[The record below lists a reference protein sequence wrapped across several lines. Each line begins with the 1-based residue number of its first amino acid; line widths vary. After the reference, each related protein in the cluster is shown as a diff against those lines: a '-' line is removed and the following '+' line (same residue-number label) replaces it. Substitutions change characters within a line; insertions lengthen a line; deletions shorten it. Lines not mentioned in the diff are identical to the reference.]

1 MIQRLLANNP
11 GGEAVSR
18 QVAWAAGIWL
28 GLAIIFSGPTVRAA
42 DAQPA
47 EAALDPLQWAVV
59 NSLRHP
65 ERTTPEDLL
74 EAAVRSAAVEALGP
88 TLEFLGQFDRALAG
102 AADPETTLAEL
113 GDSFPVAEL
122 NRLRR
127 FLKAA
132 APPEDALAIGE
143 LIELMRAAADS
154 RRTDPAR
161 LAQAANNLKS
171 DSRGTRQRAAETLR
185 RGGTAALPVLID
197 LLNQPV
203 PPAGAVDQAASFVRT
218 RRLTRQI
225 VGQLGE
231 AGVEALIVWLGSGD
245 QLLRPGVITALDVL
259 ADRSSLPADGPATLD
274 LASVLLEP
282 AVSAELPEPV
292 RQAAGS
298 VLAKLAQAG
307 LAPAELAGQPVRPAR
322 ACRLLTAK
330 LDQLLSPAGQP
341 PADSLAEADTD
352 LPIPTVKQFLWNAE
366 AGRPGVSFLPPEQTR
381 CLRARQ
387 LAGSLGAIGCT
398 DPAAV
403 RLVLLAQAESLL
415 RFGEDPNSIEPVA
428 DPEAAVVAL
437 PIETVSKVLSGPEG
451 FNAETVAAVLDEAL
465 LRELSLTAALTTR
478 ALREAAATLPLP
490 VAAIRPALVRALTAP
505 SDLVQFEAAQ
515 ALAELAGPS
524 SFAGASLMLERL
536 IHFASST
543 GVDRAVIAHPS
554 REVGTMLAA
563 ALSRFGYDTD
573 QVNRG
578 RDCLLAVRHSPDTV
592 LVLVSSRLDLAAR
605 EMIQLLRQPAL
616 GDQRPVLVLLDPL
629 DDDHSRRCR
638 TRLVQTLTG
647 FEQVL
652 LTDRLE
658 SLFLP
663 SLDPG
668 NKTKVLPPRFPHTL
682 ARLMGPE
689 AAADN
694 RRRLRAVQRLER
706 AAIAIDLLGGLGE
719 QGWNVEPAFTAA
731 RSGLRPAETFPAAV
745 RLLAIMPVPEAQRS
759 LLDLAIQ
766 PDLPPPA
773 REAAVV
779 ALEQSLSRHGMLL
792 ATSHRRDVISMY
804 NDANGT
810 AANPIGR
817 ALTALL
823 TPASRPTAHTD
834 ASEPR

>member
-1 MIQRLLANNP
+1 M
-11 GGEAVSR
+11 SR
-18 QVAWAAGIWL
+18 QAAWAAGL
-28 GLAIIFSGPTVRAA
+28 GVALALIVTVTAVQAA
-42 DAQPA
+42 DEQPA
-47 EAALDPLQWAVV
+47 EPQLDPLQWAVV

-74 EAAVRSAAVEALGP
+74 EAAVRSAAVEALEP
-88 TLEFLGQFDRALAG
+88 TLEFLGRFDQALAA
-102 AADPETTLAEL
+102 AADPDVILAEL
-113 GDSFPVAEL
+113 GDSVPVAEL

-127 FLKAA
+127 FLKTA
-132 APPEDALAIGE
+132 APPEDATAIAK

-154 RRTDPAR
+154 RRTNPAR
-161 LAQAANNLKS
+161 LAQAADDLKS
-171 DSRGTRQRAAETLR
+171 DSRGTRQRAAETLL

-197 LLNQPV
+197 LLNRPTPPV
-203 PPAGAVDQAASFVRT
+203 GAPDQAASFVRT
-218 RRLTRQI
+218 RRLTQQI

-245 QLLRPGVITALDVL
+245 QPLLPGVITALEVL
-259 ADRSSLPADGPATLD
+259 VDRGSLPANGPATLD

-292 RQAAGS
+292 RLAAGGL
-298 VLAKLAQAG
+298 LAKLAQAG
-307 LAPAELAGQPVRPAR
+307 LAPAERGRPPVSPAI
-322 ACRLLTAK
+322 ACQLLTAK
-330 LDQLLSPAGQP
+330 LDQLLSPAGLP
-341 PADSLAEADTD
+341 LADSLAEADTD
-352 LPIPTVKQFLWNAE
+352 LPIPTVKQFLWNVA
-366 AGRPGVSFLPPEQTR
+366 AGQPEVSFRPPEQTR

-415 RFGEDPNSIEPVA
+415 RFGADPNSIEPVA

-437 PIETVSKVLSGPEG
+437 PTETVSEVLSGPEG

-465 LRELSLTAALTTR
+465 ARELPLTAALTTR
-478 ALREAAATLPLP
+478 ALRETAATLPTP
-490 VAAIRPALVRALTAP
+490 ITIFRPSLVRALTAP
-505 SDLVQFEAAQ
+505 SDLVQFEAAH

-563 ALSRFGYDTD
+563 GLSRFGYDTD
-573 QVNRG
+573 QVTRG
-578 RDCLLAVRHSPDTV
+578 RDCLLSVRQSPDTT

-629 DDDHSRRCR
+629 DDDRSRRCR

-658 SLFLP
+658 SLLLP
-663 SLDPG
+663 SLDPADE
-668 NKTKVLPPRFPHTL
+668 TAVLPPRFPATL
-682 ARLMGPE
+682 ARVAGRQ
-689 AAADN
+689 AAAEG
-694 RRRLRAVQRLER
+694 RRRQRAVQRLER
-706 AAIAIDLLGGLGE
+706 AAIALDLLGGLGE
-719 QGWNVEPAFTAA
+719 QGWDVEPSFPAA
-731 RSGLRPAETFPAAV
+731 RNGLRLAETFAVAV

-759 LLDLAIQ
+759 LLDLAVQ
-766 PDLPPPA
+766 PDLSA
-773 REAAVV
+773 SVREAAVP

-792 ATSHRRDVISMY
+792 STSHRRDVISMY
-804 NDANGT
+804 NDTTGT

-823 TPASRPTAHTD
+823 TPASRPTAPTD